1 MIAYFRR
8 RLRWKLF
15 LSYLIVVLVG
25 ALVLI
30 LAMEFAIPRAF
41 SRHVTNVEIT
51 DIHMEGTHFL
61 GNGRAEGEMMAD
73 LFVQFRTAVT
83 EATLIALTAAS
94 IIAVAISAL
103 ISRWVITPLRDMMH
117 ASSQIAQ
124 GNYSRRVNLPAERSP
139 ADLDEMGQLAH
150 SFNQM
155 AAQLEESDTLRRQLI
170 GDVTHELT
178 TPLTVIKGSMEGL
191 IDGVLPPEAK
201 TFQEV
206 EHEADRLQRLVIDLQ
221 ELSRVEAGAY
231 ELHCKPVD
239 LRILTHKILS
249 QLRRQ
254 FDDKGVHLNL
264 HLPPGLLMAEIDS
277 DRISQVLINLIG
289 NALQH
294 TPSGGQADVTV
305 QRKDNEVLFTVADS
319 GAGIAAEHLPY
330 LFTRFYR
337 VDKSRARASG
347 GSGIGLTIAQ
357 HLVRAHGGQIWVES
371 AGLGQG
377 SQFKF
382 RLPLSQNLIL

>member
-15 LSYLIVVLVG
+15 LSYLVVVLVG

-41 SRHVTNVEIT
+41 NRHVTNVEIT
-51 DIHMEGTHFL
+51 DFHMDGTHFL
-61 GNGRAEGEMMAD
+61 GNGRAEGVMMDD

-83 EATLIALTAAS
+83 EATLIALTTAS

-103 ISRWVITPLRDMMH
+103 ISRRVITPLRDMIH

-124 GNYSRRVNLPAERSP
+124 GNYSRRVTLPTQRSP

-150 SFNQM
+150 SFNRM

-191 IDGVLPPEAK
+191 IDGILQPEAE

-221 ELSRVEAGAY
+221 ELSRVEAGAF

-239 LRILTHKILS
+239 LRILTNKIFNQLS
-249 QLRRQ
+249 RQ
-254 FDDKGVHLNL
+254 FDDKGVQLNL

-305 QRKDNEVLFTVADS
+305 HRKDNEVLFTVADS

-382 RLPLSQNLIL
+382 LLPLSQNLIL